1 MNHPSQ
7 YYIRLPGTPWRPAE
21 PHHVEGLETYLS
33 LRRGTEKQKP
43 MLIGTPRLDGTHFMA
58 YYRKKN
64 AAVYAFQEVET
75 NIEMDIMKCAV
86 LLPCTIPSVI
96 LEKKE

>member
-1 MNHPSQ
+1 MNSSSQ
-7 YYIRLPGTPWRPAE
+7 YYIRLPGTPWCPAE
-21 PHHVEGLETYLS
+21 PHHVEGLEIYLS
-33 LRRGTEKQKP
+33 LRRGKEKEKP
-43 MLIGTPRLDGTHFMA
+43 MLIGTYQSDGTHFMA

-75 NIEMDIMKCAV
+75 NHEMDIMKCPI
-86 LLPCTIPSVI
+86 LLPCVISSAI

>member
-1 MNHPSQ
+1 
-7 YYIRLPGTPWRPAE
+7 
-21 PHHVEGLETYLS
+21 
-33 LRRGTEKQKP
+33 

-75 NIEMDIMKCAV
+75 NIEMDIMKCPMV
-86 LLPCTIPSVI
+86 LPCTVPSVI